1 VALACLVPGL
11 SLAASLT
18 GSNVVSSATV
28 NLSTVGTL
36 DWARW
41 PGYSHKSNLISNVT
55 TTGTLKTYSTDPRLI
70 GTNEGI
76 KVGGTGA
83 SFAFTVAATT
93 TERTLTYYIGG
104 WNSTGRVTV
113 TLTGAPTYTTTV
125 SSSTTF
131 SRVITVKF
139 RADSAATLRVT
150 YAQTGGSGSIKMQAA
165 ALSQPTVSAPT
176 TGSAILTWQPPAL
189 NTDGSTLTDLAAF
202 KIYWGTTQGTYS
214 QSTKISNAAARTYTV
229 PGLTKGT
236 WYFVVT
242 ALNEDG
248 SALADLAAFKLY
260 WGTTPGTYS
269 QSTKIS
275 NAAARTY
282 TVSGLT
288 KGTWYF
294 VVTALNS
301 KGVESPYSNVWS
313 KTVP

>member
-1 VALACLVPGL
+1 MKTALVAVALACLAPGL
-11 SLAASLT
+11 GFAASLT
-18 GSNVVSSATV
+18 GSNVVSSASV
-28 NLSTVGTL
+28 NLAAVGTL

-41 PGYSHKSNLISNVT
+41 PGYTRKGTLISNVA
-55 TTGTLKTYSTDPRLI
+55 TTGTFKTYTSGPRLVSP
-70 GTNEGI
+70 GDYSGI
-76 KVGGTGA
+76 QVGGSGA
-83 SFAFTVAATT
+83 SFTFTVAASTV
-93 TERTLTYYIGG
+93 ERTLTYYLGG
-104 WNSTGRVTV
+104 WNATGKVTV
-113 TLTGAPTYTTTV
+113 TLPGATTYTTTF

-165 ALSQPTVSAPT
+165 ALSQPTVSTPT

-189 NTDGSTLTDLAAF
+189 NTDGSTLTDLSAF

-242 ALNEDG
+242 ALN
-248 SALADLAAFKLY
+248 
-260 WGTTPGTYS
+260 S
-269 QSTKIS
+269 Q
-275 NAAARTY
+275 
-282 TVSGLT
+282 GL
-288 KGTWYF
+288 
-294 VVTALNS
+294 
-301 KGVESPYSNVWS
+301 ESPYSNVWS

>member
-1 VALACLVPGL
+1 MKTALVAVALACLAPGL
-11 SLAASLT
+11 GFAATLT
-18 GSNVVSSATV
+18 GSNVVSSASV

-41 PGYSHKSNLISNVT
+41 PGYTHKGTAISDVT
-55 TTGTLKTYSTDPRLI
+55 TTGWLKSYSSDARLI
-70 GTNEGI
+70 GDYSGI
-76 KVGGTGA
+76 KTGGVGA
-83 SFAFTVAATT
+83 SFTFTVAATT

-104 WNSTGRVTV
+104 WNSTGKITA
-113 TLTGAPTYTTTV
+113 TLAGATTYATTF
-125 SSSTTF
+125 SSSASY
-131 SRVITVKF
+131 SRVITLKF
-139 RADSAATLRVT
+139 RADSATTLRVT
-150 YAQTGGSGSIKMQAA
+150 YTQTAGTGTISMQAA
-165 ALSQPTVSAPT
+165 ALSQAVVSQPADT
-176 TGSAILTWQPPAL
+176 AILTWKPP
-189 NTDGSTLTDLAAF
+189 
-202 KIYWGTTQGTYS
+202 
-214 QSTKISNAAARTYTV
+214 
-229 PGLTKGT
+229 
-236 WYFVVT
+236 

-248 SALADLAAFKLY
+248 SALADLAAFKVY

-275 NAAARTY
+275 SATARSY